1 MFQIFFKDY
10 FVKMSKLEKVD
21 LLVRP
26 CLLFCNVSSNVRLF
40 FILSLVK
47 TVIIAYLNEN
57 IIIFDG

>member
-1 MFQIFFKDY
+1 
-10 FVKMSKLEKVD
+10 MSKLEKGD
-21 LLVRP
+21 LFVRP

-47 TVIIAYLNEN
+47 TVIIACLNEN

>member
-1 MFQIFFKDY
+1 
-10 FVKMSKLEKVD
+10 MSKLEKAD
-21 LLVRP
+21 LFVRP
-26 CLLFCNVSSNVRLF
+26 CLLFCNVSGNVRLF